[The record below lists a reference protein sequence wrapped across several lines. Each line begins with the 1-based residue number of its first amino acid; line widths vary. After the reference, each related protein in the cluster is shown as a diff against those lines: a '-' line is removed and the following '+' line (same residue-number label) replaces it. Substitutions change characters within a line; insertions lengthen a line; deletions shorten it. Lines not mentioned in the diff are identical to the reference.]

1 MSKIGFTITGGDY
14 RYKYLYDLLIKD
26 GYNVKAYDNQFIA
39 ECCDN
44 INTALDNSD
53 IVVAPIPFSK
63 DNKNVFLNNFNIS
76 IDDFILYI
84 NRAGIKT
91 VICGVVSDDLY
102 KKFMSKGINIYDFF
116 KYEEVAIKNAI
127 PTAEGAI
134 MTAIEKSDKTLF
146 GSKALV
152 IGYGRCGK
160 ILSRTLNC
168 IGADVWVTYRKQSDK
183 AYIDAFGMKSIE
195 IDELL
200 VYASGF
206 DFIFN
211 TAPAPVIDRE
221 ILKRISKDTII
232 IDLAQAPGGVDFS
245 YAKKLNV
252 KALYCP
258 GIPGRTAPC
267 TAAEILKDIVISI
280 AIEG

>member
-26 GYNVKAYDNQFIA
+26 GYNVKAYDNQFIV

-44 INTALDNSD
+44 INIALDNSD
-53 IVVAPIPFSK
+53 IVIAPIPFTK
-63 DNKNVFLNNFNIS
+63 DNKNVFLNNINIS

-160 ILSRTLNC
+160 ILSRTLSS
-168 IGADVWVTYRKQSDK
+168 IGADVSVTYRKQLDR
-183 AYIDAFGMKSIE
+183 AYIDAFGMKSIH

-200 VYASGF
+200 AYASCF

>member
-26 GYNVKAYDNQFIA
+26 GYNVKAYDNQFIV

-44 INTALDNSD
+44 INIALDNSD
-53 IVVAPIPFSK
+53 IVIAPIPFTK
-63 DNKNVFLNNFNIS
+63 DNKNVFLNNINIS

-160 ILSRTLNC
+160 ILSRTLSC
-168 IGADVWVTYRKQSDK
+168 IGADVSVTYRKQLDR
-183 AYIDAFGMKSIE
+183 AYIDAFGMKSIH

-200 VYASGF
+200 AYASCF

>member
-1 MSKIGFTITGGDY
+1 MSKIGFTIMGGDY

-26 GYNVKAYDNQFIA
+26 GYSVKAYDNQFIIK
-39 ECCDN
+39 CCDN
-44 INTALDNSD
+44 INTALYNSD
-53 IVVAPIPFSK
+53 IIIAPIPFTK
-63 DNKNVFLNNFNIS
+63 DNKNVCLNNVNMS
-76 IDDFILYI
+76 VDDFILYA

-91 VICGVVSDDLY
+91 VICGVVSDKLY
-102 KKFMSKGINIYDFF
+102 KKFMSKGVAIYDFF
-116 KYEEVAIKNAI
+116 KYEEVAVKNAI

-134 MTAIEKSDKTLF
+134 MTAIEESDKTLF

-168 IGADVWVTYRKQSDK
+168 IGADVTVTYRKQIDK
-183 AYIDAFGMKSIE
+183 AYIDAFGMKSIN

-200 VYASGF
+200 AYADSF

-211 TAPAPVIDRE
+211 TAPALVIDKE
-221 ILKRISKDTII
+221 ILKKISKDSII
-232 IDLAQAPGGVDFS
+232 LDLAQAPGGVDFS
-245 YAKKLNV
+245 YAKKLNI